1 MKKEREHVFDVRSDV
16 FQIVITIITAMAC
29 LLAAHCF
36 TFFFSLIDQYL
47 SRIFVAYLQF
57 VCRVDVSAIFPF
69 LSVFSCHCHLVI
81 LLLCVCVCFLGCQP
95 IQSTWTNKANTQTRA
110 HEKKVITI
118 ICWARRATEWVTS
131 LLHKN
136 ICRNNIRM
144 KQCCKE
150 TTHEICCCSLIFFM
164 LYLGFAYFFFT
175 TVVVAAAVVVIF
187 FLINNSGVV
196 FALIGYCQHMLHIWE
211 V

>member
-1 MKKEREHVFDVRSDV
+1 MKKIFCFIIDVINTYGLAIKSNRILISVKCEKLRETNRQHTNGARKNNKQQSNWREREHVFDVRSDV

-110 HEKKVITI
+110 HEKK
-118 ICWARRATEWVTS
+118 
-131 LLHKN
+131 K
-136 ICRNNIRM
+136 
-144 KQCCKE
+144 
-150 TTHEICCCSLIFFM
+150 
-164 LYLGFAYFFFT
+164 
-175 TVVVAAAVVVIF
+175 
-187 FLINNSGVV
+187 
-196 FALIGYCQHMLHIWE
+196 
-211 V
+211 